1 MKRRFLGLGLGLM
14 ALLAVV
20 GVCLYGAHQEQ
31 QAELERQA
39 YIDERTVVAY
49 QVADDGEIQLT
60 FKDEG
65 DTYFQD
71 MYEILD
77 HMDMIYNYDF
87 ITSLKDCYEGHS
99 QLVKLQLLDLSIK
112 MQKVEMFG
120 SYE

>member
-1 MKRRFLGLGLGLM
+1 M
-14 ALLAVV
+14 ALLTVV
-20 GVCLYGAHQEQ
+20 GVCLYGAHQQQ

-39 YIDERTVVAY
+39 LIDERTVVAY
-49 QVADDGEIQLT
+49 QVADDGEIQIT
-60 FKDEG
+60 FKDGG

-71 MYEILD
+71 IYDVLD

>member
-14 ALLAVV
+14 ALLAVL
-20 GVCLYGAHQEQ
+20 GLCKYGAYQQQ

-49 QVADDGEIQLT
+49 QVAEDGEIQLT